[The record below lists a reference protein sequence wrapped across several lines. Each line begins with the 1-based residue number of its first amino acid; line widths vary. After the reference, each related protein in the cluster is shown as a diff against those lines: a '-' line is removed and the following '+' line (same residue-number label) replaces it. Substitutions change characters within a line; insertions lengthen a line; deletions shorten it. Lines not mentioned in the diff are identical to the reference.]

1 MELIHTLQN
10 DTIWEIVTIL
20 LGKQIVLGEGANE

>member
-10 DTIWEIVTIL
+10 DTIRGIVTIL
-20 LGKQIVLGEGANE
+20 LRKQIVLGEGANE